1 MQKLSLDALARELV
15 GQAAG
20 GEKPGDSRV
29 SRTVVGGHE
38 KALRQTVIA
47 LAKDAALA
55 EHASPGEATVLVL
68 RGRVTL
74 NSGAESWEG
83 REGDLII
90 VPDAPHSLS
99 AQADSAVLL
108 TVVKLPLPGRPP
120 RRQATRSPAREDQE
134 GLWSQEGLMAL
145 SRHKAFTTPK
155 PFMKNRPVK
164 SDATIQAAHRQ
175 RRPRQSQRQEPSWR
189 YQGGFSGLGQRT
201 VLAGCDPCRMTEG

>member
-47 LAKDAALA
+47 LAKGAALA

-74 NSGAESWEG
+74 AAGAESWEG
-83 REGDLII
+83 REGDMII
-90 VPDAPHSLS
+90 VPDAPHSLT

-108 TVVKLPLPGRPP
+108 TVVKRPLP
-120 RRQATRSPAREDQE
+120 AR
-134 GLWSQEGLMAL
+134 
-145 SRHKAFTTPK
+145 H
-155 PFMKNRPVK
+155 
-164 SDATIQAAHRQ
+164 Q
-175 RRPRQSQRQEPSWR
+175 R
-189 YQGGFSGLGQRT
+189 
-201 VLAGCDPCRMTEG
+201 